1 MRISMAENEEIHTMT
16 AEPDGFTEY
25 FQKIWKYR
33 SLIWVFAKR
42 DLKVKYAQTAI
53 GLGWTLLQPLTAL
66 IIFTFFFGF
75 LLNWQTEGMA
85 YPVYVLS
92 GLLGWN
98 FFSYTV
104 SAGTVGIQ
112 ESAHLIKKI
121 YFPKSIIPLS
131 KMLLGL
137 VELGVSLLLLI
148 LLLFYFGQSISWKV
162 IFLPIVLLYN
172 VMCALCLVFWISA
185 LAYKKRD
192 LFHLIPFLL
201 YFGIWF
207 SPVFFSSDILPPQYV
222 FALDINPMAN
232 VVQAWRWSLFDFGEF
247 KWIWGVNFLIVLILL
262 LTGMYVYNKRERSV
276 ADYV

>member
-1 MRISMAENEEIHTMT
+1 MKQDEDVQIMT
-16 AEPDGFTEY
+16 SNPDGFGKY
-25 FQKIWKYR
+25 FQNIWKYR
-33 SLIWVFAKR
+33 ALIWVFAKR
-42 DLKVKYAQTAI
+42 DLKVKYSQTFI
-53 GLGWTLLQPLTAL
+53 GLGWTLLQPLTSL

-75 LLNWQTEGMA
+75 LLKWKTDGID

-98 FFSYTV
+98 YFSYV
-104 SAGTVGIQ
+104 VNAGTFGLQ

-121 YFPKSIIPLS
+121 YFPKSVIPLS
-131 KMLLGL
+131 KMLIAL

-148 LLLFYFGQSISWKV
+148 PLLLYFGQGLSWKI

-172 VMCALCLVFWISA
+172 TACALCLVFWISVF
-185 LAYKKRD
+185 AYKKRD
-192 LFHLIPFLL
+192 LLHLIPFLL

-207 SPVFFSSDILPPQYV
+207 SPVFFSSDVLPSEYT

-232 VVQAWRWSLFDFGEF
+232 VIQAWRWSLFGYGEF
-247 KWIWGVNFLIVLILL
+247 NWYWLVNFFIVLMLL
-262 LTGMYVYNKRERSV
+262 LTGIYVYNRKESEL